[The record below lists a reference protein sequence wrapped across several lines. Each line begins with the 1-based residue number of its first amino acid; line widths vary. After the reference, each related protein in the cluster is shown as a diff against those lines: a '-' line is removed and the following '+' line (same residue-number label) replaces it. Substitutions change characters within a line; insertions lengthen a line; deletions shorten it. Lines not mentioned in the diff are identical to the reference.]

1 MALTIEQL
9 HIALV
14 EHPHTHADLARD
26 KFGKALL
33 LLCVLLCPEKYLLGH
48 VQPLLSTM
56 LLHTTKK
63 HISHALDLHH
73 LVEATP
79 LERRH
84 RLQELVVGKGAGA
97 KKPEEIALN
106 DLHNRS

>member
-1 MALTIEQL
+1 
-9 HIALV
+9 
-14 EHPHTHADLARD
+14 
-26 KFGKALL
+26 
-33 LLCVLLCPEKYLLGH
+33 
-48 VQPLLSTM
+48 M

-63 HISHALDLHH
+63 HISHTLDLHH